1 MEPSDPKNKN
11 FRMELSELQKFHSQK
26 KCLIFQEMELSV
38 PNIEKVPI
46 IFQKKVFLIFQEGT
60 LKTRKTKISYISV
73 KIHVKQVQ

>member
-11 FRMELSELQKFHSQK
+11 FRMELSELLLYY
-26 KCLIFQEMELSV
+26 LIFQEMELSI

-60 LKTRKTKISYISV
+60 RKAGKTKISYISV
-73 KIHVKQVQ
+73 KIHVK